1 MGQDNALAGARAA
14 VLAELREGLGFERG
28 VAACRAPE
36 ALVEGLL
43 GVPREEARAFLLEG
57 GDGQSHAALLGGA
70 VTAGLC
76 TRNQFLTVTR
86 EQEARFVMLGR
97 RLVTEL
103 GQALLVSEDTT
114 NVRRQMRRALRRSR
128 LELLR
133 TVREVLPKP
142 GPYPVVAAEYRPEL
156 QCELLGLEPE
166 RLLTPIV
173 DLGCGRTAALVSYL
187 RQKGLAATGLDRLAE
202 APRVLRRDWFEQPFA
217 PRSIGTL
224 ISHQAFSLQFFHQH
238 LASGPEVERYARKY
252 RELLQAL
259 LPGGLFAYAPGLPFV
274 ERWLDPARFVCQR
287 RALPPV
293 IAERL
298 RELVDHDTKESVG
311 YVCHV
316 TARKDA
322 AEG

>member
-1 MGQDNALAGARAA
+1 VGQENALEGARAA
-14 VLAELREGLGFERG
+14 LFAELGEGLRGERTG
-28 VAACRAPE
+28 VICRAPLAFLE
-36 ALVEGLL
+36 ALL
-43 GVPREEARAFLLEG
+43 GVPREKARAFLLEG
-57 GDGQSHAALLGGA
+57 GDGQGHAGSLGRT

-86 EQEARFVMLGR
+86 EQEARFAMLGAG
-97 RLVTEL
+97 LVEEL
-103 GQALLVSEDTT
+103 AQALLVSEDTPK
-114 NVRRQMRRALRRSR
+114 VRRQLRRALRRFE

-133 TVREVLPKP
+133 AIREVLPKP

-166 RLLTPIV
+166 RLLSPIV
-173 DLGCGRTAALVSYL
+173 DLGCGRTAALVGYL

-238 LASGPEVERYARKY
+238 LSGGSELERYARKY

-259 LPGGLFAYAPGLPFV
+259 LPGGLFVYAPGLPFV
-274 ERWLDPARFVCQR
+274 ERWLDPARFVCER
-287 RALPPV
+287 RPLPAV
-293 IAERL
+293 ITERL
-298 RELVDHDTKESVG
+298 RELVDHDTGERVG

-316 TARKDA
+316 IARKDA